1 MTQSESAGVIVQMAT
16 NKIDRHASA
25 LKIYEQDGQLCVQSH
40 DADIAIC
47 VPGTWIRAKHANTES
62 WEQPGL

>member
-1 MTQSESAGVIVQMAT
+1 MAT